1 MRRAIISVS
10 DKTGIVDF
18 ERKLTDL
25 GIEII
30 STGGTAKTLSNE
42 GINVLQVS
50 EITGFA
56 EDRVRELS
64 KRKLLFVRLSRRF
77 ERFCSFGESA
87 QRSYHDFLFVPK
99 AFFLPIGIVVQLP
112 NTTLGNSWE
121 THSLRFISSTAADS
135 PGVFS
140 SSRPFRLSL

>member
-18 ERKLTDL
+18 ARKLTDL

-50 EITGFA
+50 EITG
-56 EDRVRELS
+56 
-64 KRKLLFVRLSRRF
+64 
-77 ERFCSFGESA
+77 
-87 QRSYHDFLFVPK
+87 
-99 AFFLPIGIVVQLP
+99 
-112 NTTLGNSWE
+112 
-121 THSLRFISSTAADS
+121 
-135 PGVFS
+135 
-140 SSRPFRLSL
+140 